1 MSMYQQQRARRAGKT
16 QVPPFQAHIISK
28 DQDWIEKLE
37 FLTRVL
43 KCTPQE
49 LFIDLVQINYRN
61 VLAGIK
67 REREEGEEG
76 EEGEEREKQEEWEEQ
91 EQGATPGQGVTEE
104 TAVGT
109 GPGGTT

>member
-1 MSMYQQQRARRAGKT
+1 MSMYQQQRARRTGKT
-16 QVPPFQAHIISK
+16 QVPPFQVHVVSK
-28 DQDWIEKLE
+28 DQDWIEQLE
-37 FLTRVL
+37 FLTMVL

-67 REREEGEEG
+67 REREE
-76 EEGEEREKQEEWEEQ
+76 REKQKQ
-91 EQGATPGQGVTEE
+91 AATPGQGVTEE

-109 GPGGTT
+109 GPGSHAGGTT